1 MKNFGAFLITC
12 VWFAL
17 LAPARAAQPMDQIHS
32 TAEHILGILR
42 DPAQAGDAH
51 RSERQ
56 RLIGVELDRSFD
68 WKALARG
75 CLGRQWLKRTP
86 AEQQEFADVFGRL
99 LKRTYIDLFDTH
111 FAELDKVDYQSQR
124 IIENYASVKVLLITK
139 DKVEHPV
146 EFRLEKSAA
155 GGDWRAY
162 DVLIEGVSLVKN
174 YRDQFDE
181 ILAKSSYPKL
191 LQDLRSKVEAGGG

>member
-1 MKNFGAFLITC
+1 MKTFGAFLTPC
-12 VWFAL
+12 LLFAL
-17 LAPARAAQPMDQIHS
+17 LAPARAVQPMDQIQS
-32 TAEHILGILR
+32 TAERVLSILR
-42 DPAQAGDAH
+42 DPAQAGDPH

-68 WKALARG
+68 WKSLARA
-75 CLGRQWLKRTP
+75 CLGRHWLKRTP

-99 LKRTYIDLFDTH
+99 LKRTYTDLFDTH
-111 FAELDKVDYQSQR
+111 YADLDKVVYQSQR
-124 IIENYASVKVLLITK
+124 IIENYASVKVLVITK
-139 DKVEHPV
+139 EKVEHPV
-146 EFRLEKSAA
+146 EFRLEKSVA
-155 GGDWRAY
+155 GEDWRVY

-191 LQDLRSKVEAGGG
+191 LQDLQSKVEAGGG